1 MLPVKATHALTFPI
15 FQDNSIVSWCLLS
28 QKVVKVKAWV
38 ARLGYDDFMSKL
50 LDGKVAVVTGAG
62 RGIGQATA
70 ELYAKHGAKIVI
82 ADIDDGPAGET
93 LELVKAAGSDGVVVA
108 GNICKR
114 EDCDNIIKAGMDLG
128 GGSIDILANI
138 AGITRDAVIHKMT
151 EDEWDFV
158 INVNL
163 KGTYNMIQAS
173 VPAMRDAGKNEGSE
187 AKSRSII
194 NVSST
199 SGVKGN
205 AGQINYASAK
215 AGINGM
221 TRTVAKEWA
230 RFNVR
235 CNSIA
240 PGFIET
246 RLTSG
251 PSDDPKLGVPD
262 QQMQMIQ
269 MLYSQT
275 GLQRPEGM
283 GKPIDIANLALF
295 FGSDLSSYVS
305 GQVLV
310 AAGAMIDTY

>member
-1 MLPVKATHALTFPI
+1 MT
-15 FQDNSIVSWCLLS
+15 
-28 QKVVKVKAWV
+28 
-38 ARLGYDDFMSKL
+38 KL
-50 LDGKVAVVTGAG
+50 LEGKVAVVTGAG

-70 ELYAKHGAKIVI
+70 ELYAQHGAKIII
-82 ADIDDGPAGET
+82 ADIDAAPAEET
-93 LELVKAAGSDGVVVA
+93 LKLVKAAGSDGAVVA
-108 GNICKR
+108 GNIVKPDDCKK
-114 EDCDNIIKAGMDLG
+114 IIQAGMDLG
-128 GGSIDILANI
+128 GGSVDILANI

-158 INVNL
+158 IDINL

-173 VPAMRDAGKNEGSE
+173 VPAMRDV
-187 AKSRSII
+187 AKGETPAPKPRSII

-205 AGQINYASAK
+205 AGQINYAAAK
-215 AGINGM
+215 AGINGIS
-221 TRTVAKEWA
+221 RTTAKEWA
-230 RFNVR
+230 RFNIR

-275 GLQRPEGM
+275 GLNRPEGM
-283 GKPIDIANLALF
+283 GKPIDIANIALF
-295 FGSDLSSYVS
+295 LGSDLSTYMS

-310 AAGAMIDTY
+310 VAGAMIDTY

>member
-1 MLPVKATHALTFPI
+1 MEKI
-15 FQDNSIVSWCLLS
+15 N
-28 QKVVKVKAWV
+28 
-38 ARLGYDDFMSKL
+38 GYDSNMGKI
-50 LDGKVAVVTGAG
+50 LDGKVAVITGAG

-70 ELYAKHGAKIVI
+70 ELFARHGAKIII
-82 ADIDDGPAGET
+82 ADMDADPANET
-93 LELVKAAGSDGVVVA
+93 LKLVKEAGSDGVVVT
-108 GNICKR
+108 GNITKID
-114 EDCDNIIKAGMDLG
+114 DCHKIIKAGIELG

-151 EDEWDFV
+151 EADWDFV

-173 VPAMRDAGKNEGSE
+173 VPAMRDV
-187 AKSRSII
+187 AKDEKPAPRARSII

-205 AGQINYASAK
+205 AGQINYAAAK
-215 AGINGM
+215 AGINGI

-230 RFNVR
+230 RVNIR

-240 PGFIET
+240 PGFVET
-246 RLTSG
+246 RLTSK
-251 PSDDPKLGVPD
+251 PSDDPRLGVPE

-275 GLQRPEGM
+275 GLNRQEGM
-283 GKPIDIANLALF
+283 GKPIDIANVALF
-295 FGSDLSSYVS
+295 LGSDLSSYMS

-310 AAGAMIDTY
+310 VAGAMIDTY

>member
-1 MLPVKATHALTFPI
+1 M
-15 FQDNSIVSWCLLS
+15 
-28 QKVVKVKAWV
+28 
-38 ARLGYDDFMSKL
+38 KL
-50 LDGKVAVVTGAG
+50 LQNKVIVITGAG

-70 ELYAKHGAKIVI
+70 KLFAEHGAKIVI
-82 ADIDDGPAGET
+82 ADIDAAPAQET
-93 LELVKAAGSDGVVVA
+93 LKLVEAAGSSGIIVA
-108 GNICKR
+108 GNIVKR
-114 EDCDNIIKAGMDLG
+114 EDCDKIIKAGMDLG
-128 GGSIDILANI
+128 GGSIDVIANV

-151 EDEWDFV
+151 EAEWDFV
-158 INVNL
+158 VDVNM

-173 VPAMRDAGKNEGSE
+173 VPAMRDV
-187 AKSRSII
+187 AKDEKPAPRTRSII

-205 AGQINYASAK
+205 AGQINYAAAK

-230 RFNVR
+230 RFNIR

-240 PGFIET
+240 PGFVET
-246 RLTSG
+246 RLTSA
-251 PSDDPKLGVPD
+251 PSDDPKLGVPE

-275 GLQRPEGM
+275 GLNREEGM
-283 GKPIDIANLALF
+283 GKPIDIANVALF
-295 FGSDLSSYVS
+295 FASDLSSYVS

-310 AAGAMIDTY
+310 CAGAMIDTY

>member
-1 MLPVKATHALTFPI
+1 
-15 FQDNSIVSWCLLS
+15 
-28 QKVVKVKAWV
+28 
-38 ARLGYDDFMSKL
+38 MSKL
-50 LDGKVAVVTGAG
+50 LEGKVAVITGAG

-82 ADIDDGPAGET
+82 ADIDAGPANET
-93 LELVKAAGSDGVVVA
+93 LELVKKAGSDGVVVT

-114 EDCDNIIKAGMDLG
+114 EDCDRIIKAGMDLG
-128 GGSIDILANI
+128 GGSIDILANV

-151 EDEWDFV
+151 EAEWDFV
-158 INVNL
+158 IEVNL

-173 VPAMRDAGKNEGSE
+173 VPAMRDV
-187 AKSRSII
+187 AKDETAARSRSII

-205 AGQINYASAK
+205 AGQINYAAAK

-230 RFNVR
+230 RFNIR

-251 PSDDPKLGVPD
+251 PSDDPKLGVPE
-262 QQMQMIQ
+262 QQMQMIK

-295 FGSDLSSYVS
+295 FASDLSSYVS

-310 AAGAMIDTY
+310 AAGAMIDSY

>member
-1 MLPVKATHALTFPI
+1 M
-15 FQDNSIVSWCLLS
+15 
-28 QKVVKVKAWV
+28 
-38 ARLGYDDFMSKL
+38 GKL
-50 LDGKVAVVTGAG
+50 LEGKVAVITGAG

-82 ADIDDGPAGET
+82 ADIDAGPAGET
-93 LELVKAAGSDGVVVA
+93 LELVKKAGSTGVVVT

-114 EDCDNIIKAGMDLG
+114 EDCDKIIKAGMELG

-151 EDEWDFV
+151 EKEWDFV
-158 INVNL
+158 IEVNL

-173 VPAMRDAGKNEGSE
+173 VPAMRDV
-187 AKSRSII
+187 AKDEKPAARSRSII

-205 AGQINYASAK
+205 AGQINYAAAK

-230 RFNVR
+230 RFNIR

-246 RLTSG
+246 RLTSA
-251 PSDDPKLGVPD
+251 PSDDPKLGVPE
-262 QQMQMIQ
+262 QQMQMIK
-269 MLYSQT
+269 MMYSQT
-275 GLQRPEGM
+275 GLQRAEGM

-295 FGSDLSSYVS
+295 FGSELSSYVS

-310 AAGAMIDTY
+310 AAGAMIDSY